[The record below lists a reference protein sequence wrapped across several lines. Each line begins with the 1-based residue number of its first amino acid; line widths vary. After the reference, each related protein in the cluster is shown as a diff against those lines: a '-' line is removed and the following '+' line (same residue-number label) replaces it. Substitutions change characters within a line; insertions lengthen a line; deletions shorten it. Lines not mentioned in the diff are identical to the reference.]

1 MLVDIVAQR
10 LGPGDGDSS
19 PSPWADDRPR
29 PWHWFNRLPVAAA
42 SNGYC
47 SSAARRG
54 TIALVGSGA
63 HRDSTLHKGTAI
75 KRELRQAV
83 DTAENVTNSRTLE
96 LLARAGFAASGILH
110 LLVGA
115 IAIRLAFGGTGNADF
130 SGAVSELATQPA
142 GPFLL
147 WASFAACAAL
157 ALWQVSDAIFDYNR
171 LPAKE
176 KAGKKAKAGAQA
188 LVFAGLA
195 LTLMS
200 FATGSGSGGDN
211 QKTASDLTISLM
223 KAPGGVA
230 LLVLVGVGI
239 AVTGVVYGI
248 RGLKKSFEKHL
259 VMPASSSARTAVKVL
274 GVTGYV
280 AKGTV
285 LLLTG
290 LLIAIA
296 TLQAHPEDSTGLDGG
311 LRALRDQPFGIYL
324 LAAVGAGLI
333 CYGVFMM
340 VRAKLGKMNR

>member
-1 MLVDIVAQR
+1 
-10 LGPGDGDSS
+10 
-19 PSPWADDRPR
+19 
-29 PWHWFNRLPVAAA
+29 
-42 SNGYC
+42 
-47 SSAARRG
+47 
-54 TIALVGSGA
+54 VGSGA

-83 DTAENVTNSRTLE
+83 DTAENVTNSPTLE

-130 SGAVSELATQPA
+130 SGAVAELATQPA

-157 ALWQVSDAIFDYNR
+157 ALWQVSDAIFDYNH
-171 LPAKE
+171 LPTKE

-188 LVFAGLA
+188 LVYAGLA

-200 FATGSGSGGDN
+200 FAMGTGSSGDN
-211 QKTASDLTISLM
+211 QRTASDLTISLM

-230 LLVLVGVGI
+230 LLVLVGVGV

-248 RGLKKSFEKHL
+248 RGLKKSFEKYL
-259 VMPASSSARTAVKVL
+259 VLPASPSARTAVTVL

-333 CYGVFMM
+333 CYGVFMI
-340 VRAKLGKMNR
+340 VRAKLGKMNH

>member
-1 MLVDIVAQR
+1 LR
-10 LGPGDGDSS
+10 
-19 PSPWADDRPR
+19 
-29 PWHWFNRLPVAAA
+29 
-42 SNGYC
+42 
-47 SSAARRG
+47 
-54 TIALVGSGA
+54 
-63 HRDSTLHKGTAI
+63 KGTVI
-75 KRELRQAV
+75 KEEMKQAV
-83 DTAENVTNSRTLE
+83 NAAENVTNSRALE

-115 IAIRLAFGGTGNADF
+115 IAVRLAFGGTGNADF
-130 SGAVSELATQPA
+130 SGAVAELATQPA
-142 GPFLL
+142 GPILL

-157 ALWQVSDAIFDYNR
+157 ALWQASDAIFDYNR
-171 LPAKE
+171 LPTRE

-188 LVFAGLA
+188 LVFTGLA

-200 FATGSGSGGDN
+200 FAKGTGSGADN
-211 QKTASDLTISLM
+211 QKAATDLTFTLL

-230 LLVLVGVGI
+230 LLVLLGAAI
-239 AVTGVVYGI
+239 AVTGVIYAI
-248 RGLKKSFEKHL
+248 RGFRRSFEKHL
-259 VMPASSSARTAVKVL
+259 VMPASPPMRTAVTVL

-290 LLIAIA
+290 LLIVVA

-311 LRALRDQPFGIYL
+311 LRALRDQPLGAYL

-340 VRAKLGKMNR
+340 VRAKLAKMNQ

>member
-1 MLVDIVAQR
+1 MGIPPHRPVSQATGRGLAGAQ
-10 LGPGDGDSS
+10 P
-19 PSPWADDRPR
+19 PR
-29 PWHWFNRLPVAAA
+29 PGHRG
-42 SNGYC
+42 GYC
-47 SSAARRG
+47 SSTARAWHDCPSVQGR
-54 TIALVGSGA
+54 TPEE
-63 HRDSTLHKGTAI
+63 HLHKGTAI
-75 KRELRQAV
+75 KRELKQAA
-83 DTAENVTNSRTLE
+83 DAAENVTNSRTLE

-130 SGAVSELATQPA
+130 SGAVAELATQPA

-157 ALWQVSDAIFDYNR
+157 ALWQVSDAIFDYNH
-171 LPAKE
+171 LPTKE

-200 FATGSGSGGDN
+200 FATGTGSGGDN
-211 QKTASDLTISLM
+211 QKTASDLTIAVM

-230 LLVLVGVGI
+230 LLVLLGVGI

-248 RGLKKSFEKHL
+248 RGVKKSFEKHL
-259 VMPASSSARTAVKVL
+259 VMPASPSARTAVTVL

-340 VRAKLGKMNR
+340 VRAKLAKMNR

>member
-1 MLVDIVAQR
+1 MAVPDHW
-10 LGPGDGDSS
+10 S
-19 PSPWADDRPR
+19 RPPR
-29 PWHWFNRLPVAAA
+29 H
-42 SNGYC
+42 
-47 SSAARRG
+47 G
-54 TIALVGSGA
+54 TIALVRVG
-63 HRDSTLHKGTAI
+63 TLNQRISACVEGTAI
-75 KRELRQAV
+75 KRELRQAA
-83 DTAENVTNSRTLE
+83 DAAENVTNSRTFE

-115 IAIRLAFGGTGNADF
+115 IAVRLSMGGTGNADF
-130 SGAVSELATQPA
+130 SGAVAELAGQPA

-157 ALWQVSDAIFDYNR
+157 ALWQTSDAVFDYNR
-171 LPAKE
+171 LPTQQKV
-176 KAGKKAKAGAQA
+176 GKKAKAAAQA

-200 FATGSGSGGDN
+200 FARGTGSGGDN
-211 QKTASDLTISLM
+211 QQAASDFTASMM

-230 LLVLVGVGI
+230 LLVLLGIGI

-248 RGLKKSFEKHL
+248 RGLRKSFEKHL
-259 VMPASSSARTAVKVL
+259 VMPASASTRTAVTVL

-280 AKGTV
+280 AKGVV

-296 TLQAHPEDSTGLDGG
+296 TLQAHPEESTGLDGG

-324 LAAVGAGLI
+324 LAAVGAGLV
-333 CYGVFMM
+333 CYGAFMI
-340 VRAKLGKMNR
+340 VRARLGKMTR